1 MVRVLVT
8 GDVRGRLEAVAK
20 RVETLQVFFGPKSV
34 LVSATT
40 VAFVSGERYDVRRPF
55 LCRDVLPHS
64 GRLERGPPAVALDGI
79 WLSRTDPLSL
89 SAVHT
94 CPESGTAGQVISSF
108 EAIMNG
114 KRVMPVP
121 TYFLASQISVDP
133 AESQVPGDG
142 EGLCSLHSRVRK
154 LHFLREYPATEA
166 QYEMERML
174 VSHGSFRPELI
185 TRPVCVSHSTCA
197 LGRQQKIKTTDGS
210 EAYADEHDEQ
220 GAFATALLGPDWRG
234 APREIAPNL
243 HYLGPHGVADVHG
256 LSVAFVSGRC
266 STIASAGAVPTM
278 PQSTHGVRWSGALGV
293 PSVPRAA

>member
-1 MVRVLVT
+1 MPRT
-8 GDVRGRLEAVAK
+8 G
-20 RVETLQVFFGPKSV
+20 
-34 LVSATT
+34 
-40 VAFVSGERYDVRRPF
+40 
-55 LCRDVLPHS
+55 C
-64 GRLERGPPAVALDGI
+64 
-79 WLSRTDPLSL
+79 
-89 SAVHT
+89 
-94 CPESGTAGQVISSF
+94 TAGQVISSF
-108 EAIMNG
+108 EAIMKG
-114 KRVMPVP
+114 KRAMPVP

-197 LGRQQKIKTTDGS
+197 LGRQKKIKTTDGS
-210 EAYADEHDEQ
+210 EAYADEHDEH

-266 STIASAGAVPTM
+266 CAHGPERSLPCRRV
-278 PQSTHGVRWSGALGV
+278 STHGVRWRGCLRCLQYREPLESLECGPAHAHERNAPSETRAVVPPIGSSRGCVAQHERSGACKRGV
-293 PSVPRAA
+293 HRAA